1 MMSVN
6 RSCMIDSGVDSF
18 PIEKTR
24 RDTQLPTVRVKKDES
39 IERAVRRF
47 KKLCNKEGLMR
58 EVKRRR
64 FYIKPSEKRRRQP
77 NKGRR

>member
-1 MMSVN
+1 
-6 RSCMIDSGVDSF
+6 
-18 PIEKTR
+18 
-24 RDTQLPTVRVKKDES
+24 LPTVRVKKDES

-47 KKLCNKEGLMR
+47 KRLCNKEGLIR